1 MQHLKIFNV
10 ETIGEAII
18 VTPRGEGSSFRY
30 QDLHLEANVIR
41 AQVSKPGVRQLLI
54 DLNSMEY
61 FGSEFIGA
69 LVSMLREIKTRRGTG
84 NFCCANPQ
92 MLQVL
97 SNMSL
102 LRLWPHFE
110 TREEALSS
118 VTATKS

>member
-10 ETIGEAII
+10 ETLGEAIV
-18 VTPRGEGSSFRY
+18 VTPKGEGSSFRY

-41 AQVSKPGVRQLLI
+41 AQISKPGVRQLVV
-54 DLNSMEY
+54 DLHDIEY

-69 LVSMLREIKTRRGTG
+69 LVSMLREMKTRRGIG
-84 NFCCANPQ
+84 NFCGANPQ

-110 TREEALSS
+110 TREEALAST
-118 VTATKS
+118 TAVK